1 MIDRQKIKNNA
12 IVKKFYNAT
21 FALANQFYAIRYFFS
36 STKFDYNKKLFC
48 QKYQISY
55 QCLAGLSLHE
65 SAQVHQDA
73 IKAGVIK
80 GSIAAL
86 CCKFIAFKEAE
97 QKMSA
102 LFEQDEAGKFI
113 LNAEL
118 FEKFHNEYPKQ
129 AEKLLNLSGEY

>member
-55 QCLAGLSLHE
+55 WKSFYHRTKFTFFIVYL
-65 SAQVHQDA
+65 
-73 IKAGVIK
+73 IKNK
-80 GSIAAL
+80 KIANIN
-86 CCKFIAFKEAE
+86 K
-97 QKMSA
+97 
-102 LFEQDEAGKFI
+102 
-113 LNAEL
+113 
-118 FEKFHNEYPKQ
+118 
-129 AEKLLNLSGEY
+129 